1 MKYRGGYKY
10 QLAEHDTFQTEI
22 RPVRDIVTARIWLTS
37 EGVLTVR
44 EGYAWDGTSGPVLDR
59 KTNQRGSL
67 AHDALY
73 QLMRM
78 ERLPHFLWR
87 DADREFAKILK
98 QDGAWRLTRQID
110 MAGLKLAHGRAAL
123 PKNRKKVYEAP

>member
-1 MKYRGGYKY
+1 LKYRDGYKY
-10 QLAEHDTFQTEI
+10 QLADHETFQTEI
-22 RPVRDIVTARIWLTS
+22 CPVRDIVTPRIWLTVD
-37 EGVLTVR
+37 GTLTVR
-44 EGYAWDGTSGPVLDR
+44 DGYAWDGTSGPVIDR
-59 KTNQRGSL
+59 KTNQRASL

-78 ERLPHFLWR
+78 KRLPHNRWR

-98 QDGAWRLTRQID
+98 QDGAWKITRQID

-123 PKNRKKVYEAP
+123 PKNRKRIHEAP